1 MAILNENV
9 INYTDEEG
17 VVSALTSTYIRL
29 EVLME
34 PRGHLIVGFYVY
46 TSKESFE
53 NRDNPINNDVDF
65 NFSNY
70 NDLTINV
77 VDKTLV
83 DIHGVVIDELVNRG
97 MDEVFLE
104 VVDL

>member
-1 MAILNENV
+1 MAILNEN
-9 INYTDEEG
+9 ILKYDNGEEIIDLD
-17 VVSALTSTYIRL
+17 SSYIRL

-53 NRDNPINNDVDF
+53 NRDNPINTDVEFDF
-65 NFSNY
+65 KNY
-70 NDLTINV
+70 NDLTINI

-83 DIHGVVIDELVNRG
+83 DIHGVVINELVRRG
-97 MDEVFLE
+97 LDEVLLE
-104 VVDL
+104 VVDI

>member
-34 PRGHLIVGFYVY
+34 PRGHLVVGFYVY
-46 TSKESFE
+46 KSKESFE
-53 NRDNPINNDVDF
+53 DGDNPINNDVDF
-65 NFSNY
+65 NFKNY
-70 NDLTINV
+70 NDLTINI

-83 DIHGVVIDELVNRG
+83 DIHGVVIDELVKRG

>member
-9 INYTDEEG
+9 LKYNDGEHIIDLG
-17 VVSALTSTYIRL
+17 SSYIRL

-53 NRDNPINNDVDF
+53 DGDNPINNDVDF
-65 NFSNY
+65 NFKNY
-70 NDLTINV
+70 NDLTINI

-83 DIHGVVIDELVNRG
+83 DIHNVVIDELVKRG

-104 VVDL
+104 VVDI

>member
-46 TSKESFE
+46 ASKESFE
-53 NRDNPINNDVDF
+53 NGDNPINNDVDF
-65 NFSNY
+65 NFNNY
-70 NDLTINV
+70 NDLTINI

-83 DIHGVVIDELVNRG
+83 DIHDVVIDELVKRG
-97 MDEVFLE
+97 MDEVLLE
-104 VVDL
+104 VVDI

>member
-1 MAILNENV
+1 MAILNEN
-9 INYTDEEG
+9 ILKYDNGEEIIDLD
-17 VVSALTSTYIRL
+17 SSYIRL

-53 NRDNPINNDVDF
+53 NRDNPINSDVDF
-65 NFSNY
+65 DFKNY

-83 DIHGVVIDELVNRG
+83 DIHGVVIDELIKRG
-97 MDEVFLE
+97 LDELLLE
-104 VVDL
+104 VVDI

>member
-9 INYTDEEG
+9 LKYNDGEHIIDLD
-17 VVSALTSTYIRL
+17 SSYIRL

-53 NRDNPINNDVDF
+53 NGGNPINNDVDF
-65 NFSNY
+65 NFKNY
-70 NDLTINV
+70 NDLTINIT
-77 VDKTLV
+77 DKTLV
-83 DIHGVVIDELVNRG
+83 DIHGVVIDELVKRG

-104 VVDL
+104 VVDI